1 LTDAA
6 STQNGMDPS
15 SPFGPSCES
24 HYSIERTPSDRL
36 VATGGNR
43 TRADFYYVLKRHLC
57 YFGLLTDTRTFHK
70 CNARFV
76 LVIMA

>member
-1 LTDAA
+1 
-6 STQNGMDPS
+6 
-15 SPFGPSCES
+15 
-24 HYSIERTPSDRL
+24 